1 MGTWKRIRQMVFGGC
16 CNKIKEIAM
25 PEPEL
30 KSLKNKWL
38 VVMPEVK
45 LTPTLDNGIFLL
57 DKHFQKF
64 NAVRYVTSGK
74 RDAIKQLDI
83 IIAYAKAYDIPVNF
97 VKEDVNVKI
106 LSSDNYVWQD
116 VWSQLRVKGLI
127 INPPYLASCLYD
139 HIKNGQLIKA
149 GTIIPAT
156 PHSRGD
162 CFDMSAWRGNQTENE
177 AKSVDDEAKII
188 QVVMDLDSEIGIL
201 SYVIE
206 RANNCLHVNLKPLNN
221 V

>member
-1 MGTWKRIRQMVFGGC
+1 MT
-16 CNKIKEIAM
+16 
-25 PEPEL
+25 EPEF

-38 VVMPEVK
+38 VVMPNVV
-45 LTPTLDNGIFLL
+45 LTTTIDYGASRL
-57 DKHFQKF
+57 DKYFQDF
-64 NAVRYVTSGK
+64 NSVRYITSGM
-74 RDAIKQLDI
+74 RDAIAQLGV

-97 VKEDVNVKI
+97 AKEDVNVKL
-106 LSSDNYVWQD
+106 LSTDNYVWQE
-116 VWSQLRVKGLI
+116 VWSRLREKGLI

-139 HIKNGQLIKA
+139 HTKNGQFIKA

-156 PHSRGD
+156 PHSSGY
-162 CFDMSAWRGNQTENE
+162 CFDMSAWRGNQSESQ

-188 QVVMDLDSEIGIL
+188 QVAMDLDADIGIL

-206 RANNCLHVNLKPLNN
+206 RANNCLHINIRPIIN

>member
-1 MGTWKRIRQMVFGGC
+1 MADTEF
-16 CNKIKEIAM
+16 
-25 PEPEL
+25 

-38 VVMPEVK
+38 IVMPNVI
-45 LTPTLDNGIFLL
+45 LTPTIDNGACKL
-57 DKHFQKF
+57 DEHFEKF
-64 NAVRYVTSGK
+64 NSVRYITSGL

-97 VKEDVNVKI
+97 VKEDVNVKL

-116 VWSQLRVKGLI
+116 VWSKLRVKGLI

-188 QVVMDLDSEIGIL
+188 QVAMDLDAEIGIL

-206 RANNCLHVNLKPLNN
+206 RVNNCLHVNLKPLNN